1 MLDFVVSRLIF
12 GSKLCDLVAFLM
24 FTLILELMGCFV
36 DVVWVDLNVTPPMI
50 SPLPFPLRREGK
62 ERKIRSLLLGL
73 T

>member
-36 DVVWVDLNVTPPMI
+36 DVVWVDLNVTP
-50 SPLPFPLRREGK
+50 
-62 ERKIRSLLLGL
+62 
-73 T
+73 